1 MNRLKDNINLDDE
14 KRRSLY
20 FHEMAGDSR
29 TLELLLNT
37 CYRIG
42 IIPYG
47 AGTGHGKGS
56 LAHIIL
62 KIDKEHF
69 NSIGMLMDIVEEI
82 ENAEFNIK
90 SDEHGIYAEMSCD
103 SVDSE
108 ELFTLIKDTLEGS
121 VLEKKHLYSY
131 TIMSTVY
138 NIAKIVREVLD
149 ADVTFAIN
157 DRLYDIG
164 RCGLSIYKRNQKNK
178 VDTRKADD
186 IYDVIDKLKTKSALH
201 LPTVFFCRFDELR
214 TFYFELDETVYSK
227 GSDEEDGE

>member
-1 MNRLKDNINLDDE
+1 MNRLKDNINLEDE

-20 FHEMAGDSR
+20 FHEMAGNSR

-42 IIPYG
+42 IIPFG
-47 AGTGHGKGS
+47 AGTGKGKGT

-62 KIDKEHF
+62 KIDKDHF
-69 NSIGMLMDIVEEI
+69 NSIGMLMEIVEDI

-90 SDEHGIYAEMSCD
+90 SDEHGIYAQLSCD
-103 SVDSE
+103 SKDSE
-108 ELFTLIKDTLEGS
+108 ELFTIIKDTLEAS

-138 NIAKIVREVLD
+138 NISKIVREILD

-157 DRLYDIG
+157 EKLYDIG

-178 VDTRKADD
+178 IESRKADD
-186 IYDVIDKLKTKSALH
+186 VYDVIDKLKTKSALH

-214 TFYFELDETVYSK
+214 TFYFELDEIVYSK
-227 GSDEEDGE
+227 DEEDGE

>member
-47 AGTGHGKGS
+47 AGKGKGKGTF
-56 LAHIIL
+56 AHIIL
-62 KIDKEHF
+62 KIDKQNF
-69 NSIGMLMDIVEEI
+69 NSIGMLMELVEHFD
-82 ENAEFNIK
+82 NAEFNIK
-90 SDEHGIYAEMSCD
+90 SDEHGIYAQLSCD
-103 SVDSE
+103 SKDSE
-108 ELFTLIKDTLEGS
+108 ELFTVIKDTLEAS

-138 NIAKIVREVLD
+138 NISKIVREILD

-157 DRLYDIG
+157 GKLYDAG
-164 RCGLSIYKRNQKNK
+164 RCGLSIYKRSQKNK
-178 VDTRKADD
+178 LDSRKTDD

-201 LPTVFFCRFDELR
+201 LPTIFFCRFDELR
-214 TFYFELDETVYSK
+214 TFYFELDEIVYSK
-227 GSDEEDGE
+227 DEENGQ

>member
-1 MNRLKDNINLDDE
+1 MNRLKDNINLEDE

-47 AGTGHGKGS
+47 AGAGKGKGT

-62 KIDKEHF
+62 KIDKQHF
-69 NSIGMLMDIVEEI
+69 NSIGMLMDLVEDFD
-82 ENAEFNIK
+82 NAEFNIK
-90 SDEHGIYAEMSCD
+90 SDEHGIYAQLSCN
-103 SVDSE
+103 SKDSE
-108 ELFTLIKDTLEGS
+108 ELFTVVKDTLEAS

-138 NIAKIVREVLD
+138 NISKIVREILD

-157 DRLYDIG
+157 ARLYDIG

-178 VDTRKADD
+178 LDSRKSDD

-201 LPTVFFCRFDELR
+201 IPTVIFCRFDELR
-214 TFYFELDETVYSK
+214 TFYFELDEIVYSK
-227 GSDEEDGE
+227 DEENGQ